1 MQRFP
6 CTDASMFNCYER
18 SARFEGNAAVRVSQ
32 TANWSALKSRRI
44 ADVCR
49 NAALSVRNSPG
60 TSCKQCE
67 RVHAEGKPRSVSA
80 LRSAHGMPVKLQRE
94 RASCGER
101 AAFQAAHLLRLS
113 APITPAQRPVSSTA
127 LLIGAGARQ
136 NPTLA
141 ATTLTKL
148 SSNIRH

>member
-6 CTDASMFNCYER
+6 CTHASMFNCYER

-32 TANWSALKSRRI
+32 TANWSALKPRKI
-44 ADVCR
+44 ADVCQ
-49 NAALSVRNSPG
+49 NAALSVRNSPR

-80 LRSAHGMPVKLQRE
+80 LRSAHGMPVKLQRQQD
-94 RASCGER
+94 SCGER
-101 AAFQAAHLLRLS
+101 AAFQGAQLLRLS

-136 NPTLA
+136 NPALA
-141 ATTLTKL
+141 ATALTRLASGLK
-148 SSNIRH
+148 H